1 MGDRM
6 RRGGTSPADAAAA
19 GGPALGVG
27 VRLGYAA
34 GDFGLNLYWNGMAL
48 FLAFF
53 QTDVLGIPAHW
64 VGLGFFLASVV
75 DALADPVMGAW
86 ADRTSTPWGRYR
98 PFILIGAV
106 PLALTYVACFALPA
120 PAGIGGGGGDSV
132 LVLVSA
138 PMLGHLALRLMY
150 TLVSIPYS
158 ALSASI
164 TQDAGERAGLT
175 GFRMGGAFLGGVA
188 VSYLMPALTRSAMIP
203 DSAPGTALEGLP
215 APGGAGGD
223 AWRAAL
229 VVGLLA
235 VAALLW
241 CALSVREQPLPDGDR
256 GRDAVS
262 DIGGFLRAL
271 PRSGPMM
278 RLIPAMMLIQ
288 LAVTMLARN
297 LLYFFKYDIRAES
310 MAAWAI
316 PLFMAVS
323 AASIPGWVWLSSRR
337 SKRAA
342 WQAGSAVAVV
352 GSLALLPLPVGTW
365 SPLAVVAA
373 VAVIALIHVG
383 TTVHAVAFWSMLPD
397 LVDYHDWRFGR
408 RDEAKTF
415 GMASLA
421 QKLALGV
428 AGGVLGLLMDAI
440 GFVANAAQ
448 SLETLQG
455 LRLIMT
461 VIPAACIVGT
471 MIIMRGYAVTGDVH
485 RGIIADLKRRR
496 PPSSAPMDPVNA
508 WTCGAEQGE
517 AALDQGLCP

>member
-1 MGDRM
+1 M
-6 RRGGTSPADAAAA
+6 
-19 GGPALGVG
+19 G

-64 VGLGFFLASVV
+64 VGLGFFLASLV

-86 ADRTSTPWGRYR
+86 ADRTSTRWGRYR

-120 PAGIGGGGGDSV
+120 PAGGGDSV

-158 ALSASI
+158 SLSASI
-164 TQDAGERAGLT
+164 TQDAGERASLT
-175 GFRMGGAFLGGVA
+175 GFRMGGAFLGGMA
-188 VSYLMPALTRSAMIP
+188 VSYLMPALARSAT
-203 DSAPGTALEGLP
+203 PGALPHSP
-215 APGGAGGD
+215 AIGD

-229 VVGLLA
+229 AVGLLA

-241 CALSVREQPLPDGDR
+241 CAFSVREQPMPDGDR
-256 GRDAVS
+256 GRGTVS
-262 DIGGFLRAL
+262 DIGGFLSTL
-271 PRSGPMM
+271 LHSGPMM

-297 LLYFFKYDIRAES
+297 LLYFFKYDVRSEG

-316 PLFMAVS
+316 PLFMAAS
-323 AASIPGWVWLSSRR
+323 ALSIPFWVRLSSRH

-352 GSLALLPLPVGTW
+352 GSLAFLPLPVGTW
-365 SPLAVVAA
+365 SPLTVGAALVV
-373 VAVIALIHVG
+373 ITLINVG

-397 LVDYHDWRFGR
+397 LVDYNDWRFGR

-428 AGGVLGLLMDAI
+428 AGGILGLLMDAI
-440 GFVANAAQ
+440 GFIANAAQ
-448 SLETLQG
+448 SLETLLG

-471 MIIMRGYAVTGDVH
+471 MIIMRGYTVTGDVH
-485 RGIIADLKRRR
+485 RDIILDLKQRHRGV
-496 PPSSAPMDPVNA
+496 PPGRDADTLPAPAYPDADYVS
-508 WTCGAEQGE
+508 GE
-517 AALDQGLCP
+517 AVAS